1 MTDPFAGLQADNNN
15 NTDTDS
21 KKENTTVENINED
34 QNKITV
40 TLKGGAGYDA
50 PWVVVHAANATD
62 ALETLNDEDLK
73 TVLERAKKIGS
84 FFAGG
89 SAGAQAPANN
99 GQPAGASQAPGGQTP
114 PEGYVFK
121 SGVSKKNGRPWQA
134 FMPIDRNSGLETIWL
149 NADGSR
155 RN

>member
-15 NTDTDS
+15 TDTVS
-21 KKENTTVENINED
+21 KKENNMDIVSED

-73 TVLERAKKIGS
+73 TVLERAKKIGA

-89 SAGAQAPANN
+89 SAGAQAPASN
-99 GQPAGASQAPGGQTP
+99 GQPAGAAQAPGGQTP

-155 RN
+155 RS

>member
-1 MTDPFAGLQADNNN
+1 MTDPFAGLQADNN

-73 TVLERAKKIGS
+73 TVLERAKKIGA

-89 SAGAQAPANN
+89 APAQAPASN
-99 GQPAGASQAPGGQTP
+99 GQPAGAAQAPGGQTP

>member
-1 MTDPFAGLQADNNN
+1 MTDPFAGLEANTDN
-15 NTDTDS
+15 NTDTVS
-21 KKENTTVENINED
+21 KKENSMDIVSED

-62 ALETLNDEDLK
+62 ALEILNDEDLK
-73 TVLERAKKIGS
+73 AVLERAKKIGS

-89 SAGAQAPANN
+89 SAGAQAPASN
-99 GQPAGASQAPGGQTP
+99 GKPAGASQAPGGQTP

>member
-1 MTDPFAGLQADNNN
+1 MTDPFAGLEANTDN
-15 NTDTDS
+15 NTDTVS

-34 QNKITV
+34 QNKIIV

-73 TVLERAKKIGS
+73 TVLERAKKIGA

-89 SAGAQAPANN
+89 SAVAQAPASN
-99 GQPAGASQAPGGQTP
+99 GQPAGAAQAPGGQTP

-155 RN
+155 RS